1 MYTLPS
7 TMEDVKIALWA
18 VVNHILGTLD
28 GMVQLKTTLRN
39 PCTGL
44 DHATLKLVWIRFEFK
59 KNNSIVKNILV

>member
-7 TMEDVKIALWA
+7 TMDDVKIALWA

-28 GMVQLKTTLRN
+28 GMVQVNTTVRN

-44 DHATLKLVWIRFEFK
+44 DHATLNLVWIR
-59 KNNSIVKNILV
+59 